1 MYTEKRKYTDYN
13 GNEREEEIMF
23 DLSEAEVLEMEMET
37 EGGMEQHINRIIAAQ
52 NSKEL
57 IHIFKSIIDK
67 AYGVKSPDGRRF
79 IKTPEVLAEFKQT
92 RAYSDLF
99 MKLATDDKYAA
110 EFIEKVMPK
119 VKDKIVNI
127 DDAKPNPI
135 PPSVR

>member
-99 MKLATDDKYAA
+99 MRLATDDKYAA

-119 VKDKIVNI
+119 VKDKIVNT

>member
-99 MKLATDDKYAA
+99 MRLATDDKYAA

-119 VKDKIVNI
+119 VKDKIVNN